1 MKVEPPRTAVDPLA
15 TVLAQIAAGRMPD
28 PLAVLALRQ
37 MLPAATVAG
46 ILQGKPHQT
55 PIAVAPVAPARALD
69 ATESLQRH
77 MPQLTEWNGTT
88 LDEYEPA
95 SARRGPAGDPPSSRT
110 APPDSQPLAQP
121 PVAPEPATPAPP
133 GPVEARRVTP
143 EQPPQSRRQ
152 RAEEAAKKARARA
165 AKIWIVRGPM
175 TWIGVSLLLTL
186 AAFTLL

>member
-15 TVLAQIAAGRMPD
+15 TVLAQIAAGRTPD
-28 PLAVLALRQ
+28 PLAVHALRQ

-55 PIAVAPVAPARALD
+55 PIAVAPITPARALD

-77 MPQLTEWNGTT
+77 MPKLTEWDGAT
-88 LDEYEPA
+88 LDDYEPA
-95 SARRGPAGDPPSSRT
+95 AARRGPAGDAVPSRS
-110 APPDSQPLAQP
+110 APQDGPLLAQQ

-143 EQPPQSRRQ
+143 DPPPQTRRQ
-152 RAEEAAKKARARA
+152 RAEDAARKARARA
-165 AKIWIVRGPM
+165 AKIWIVRGPV